1 MKQPLPIRLVW
12 ARDLRGAIGK
22 DGGLP
27 WFLPADLAHFQRETK
42 HSICIMGRKTFQSLP
57 KREENESPLP
67 GRPLIIMSK
76 DPTFLPPERV
86 GLSRTITDALGRASM
101 IASHFPKHLKTID
114 ILGGAQIYDLWW
126 PIALEVVETVVH
138 TEVEGADTRIPAG
151 LCPTESS
158 GWEIVKTHRHER
170 DTKHR
175 YTMDFIWWRRTNDTR

>member
-27 WFLPADLAHFQRETK
+27 WFLPADLAHFKETTK
-42 HSICIMGRKTFQSLP
+42 HSICIMGRKTFASLP
-57 KREENESPLP
+57 SGGLP

-86 GLSRTITDALGRASM
+86 GLSRTVTDALGRASM
-101 IASHFPKHLKTID
+101 IHAHFPKHLKTID

-126 PIALEVVETVVH
+126 PIAFEVIETVVH

-151 LCPTESS
+151 LCPTEAG
-158 GWEIVKTHRHER
+158 GWEITKTHRHMR
-170 DTKHR
+170 DAKHK
-175 YTMDFIWWRRTNDTR
+175 YTMDFIWWRRRNDT